1 MQPTVRT
8 LKTAQ
13 TYEPQS
19 DIYGVKEQHVTETF
33 LQRSARYIFAHAC
46 VSCLNSSKPISINC
60 KSSKGTWLIFPE
72 QPQERLH
79 LFVSCLSFSS

>member
-46 VSCLNSSKPISINC
+46 
-60 KSSKGTWLIFPE
+60 
-72 QPQERLH
+72 Q
-79 LFVSCLSFSS
+79 LFKQL